1 MTSNIEHDNITRKEM
16 SPDSRPGG
24 ARSHRRAKPRWPAQ
38 CATLQR
44 LLAGTVIQFKAEGLA
59 PDLLDEFVKAS
70 TPIGFMAVTTS
81 SGCTD
86 DKVRA
91 LVANAIPQAG
101 GVVGEPPLLA
111 SSG

>member
-1 MTSNIEHDNITRKEM
+1 
-16 SPDSRPGG
+16 
-24 ARSHRRAKPRWPAQ
+24 
-38 CATLQR
+38 
-44 LLAGTVIQFKAEGLA
+44 VIQFKAEGLA

-111 SSG
+111 SSVPLQ